1 MTRPPTTNDMTQMEP
16 SPEERSE
23 GDFRFLHSSQLA
35 TRHHAKVCLDLLATL
50 AREYPGETRFAIIKE
65 NIVDMESTG
74 TDSQEYALARFVR
87 PQLSAETI
95 GELEEE
101 DRQELNAMVQNRDD
115 GTGDADDSRM
125 ENRFVS
131 MNLDEMTPL
140 AMATQDLTAACP
152 FAAKEFNEV
161 VQFAKKVVEAQF
173 YGGTRIRY
181 RNFQS
186 SAVAILAYVI
196 AHQTLKALP
205 MTNGERE
212 AVEQMIDKIT
222 NALESSDCQMHVF
235 KSSKELADAAKECVK
250 AELTMKGKIYNIKS
264 SLHHVWHDEETK
276 NKAQKKSATRNLHR
290 YQSEIFIELGLTKK
304 EKTQQ

>member
-1 MTRPPTTNDMTQMEP
+1 MTRPPTTNDMTEMEP

-87 PQLSAETI
+87 PQLSAET
-95 GELEEE
+95 
-101 DRQELNAMVQNRDD
+101 
-115 GTGDADDSRM
+115 
-125 ENRFVS
+125 
-131 MNLDEMTPL
+131 
-140 AMATQDLTAACP
+140 
-152 FAAKEFNEV
+152 
-161 VQFAKKVVEAQF
+161 
-173 YGGTRIRY
+173 
-181 RNFQS
+181 
-186 SAVAILAYVI
+186 
-196 AHQTLKALP
+196 LP